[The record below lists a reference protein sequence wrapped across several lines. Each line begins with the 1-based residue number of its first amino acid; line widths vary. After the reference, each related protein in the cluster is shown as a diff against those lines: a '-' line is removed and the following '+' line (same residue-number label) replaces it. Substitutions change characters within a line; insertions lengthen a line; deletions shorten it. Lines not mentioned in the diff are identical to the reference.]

1 MYDIFDF
8 DRYGV
13 YVAADGAKFYS
24 KIECALYCNAR
35 DIEYEWEFNE
45 SYYDQIDW
53 SVEPELSIGE
63 LYARRAR
70 ELRDQYD
77 YIVISYSG
85 GADSHNVLMSFYR
98 QGLHV
103 DEVLT
108 NHITKVTEN
117 VTDFSGKDYRPQNC
131 NAEHQL
137 NAVAKLQWIHTNMPR
152 TLVSEVDTSD
162 AVLDA
167 FNPIDE
173 SWVLSQND
181 RLNIAYRYRT
191 NYFYLK
197 AFKNRLDTGKKI
209 GFVLGIDKPRT
220 LIENNMLMVSFADAT
235 VFNSSIYDH
244 NVDYDNV
251 TIEPFYWA
259 TSTAP
264 MICKQVHIIKRF
276 IEQSPG
282 RAYYWDIKKG
292 YSFKVART
300 YHERWLRTLLYTT
313 WNNSWYQADKGEYT
327 WNTEFDDWWR
337 NRVKGSTHELLWN
350 QGIEFLQKNAKDYIV
365 YKNGKADS
373 LKPFVAK
380 YPICQM
386 KSSVNFS
393 T

>member
-1 MYDIFDF
+1 MISKPGTGISFYTCDGITFQSKIQACIYSQKINKPVKWVFGLHDI
-8 DRYGV
+8 
-13 YVAADGAKFYS
+13 YS
-24 KIECALYCNAR
+24 KYAWNIEP
-35 DIEYEWEFNE
+35 IETL
-45 SYYDQIDW
+45 D
-53 SVEPELSIGE
+53 E
-63 LYARRAR
+63 LYDRRAR
-70 ELRDQYD
+70 ELREQYD

-117 VTDFSGKDYRPQNC
+117 VTDFSGKDYRPQNY

-137 NAVAKLQWIHTNMPR
+137 NAVAKLQWIHTNMPG
-152 TLVSEVDTSD
+152 TLVSEVDISD
-162 AVLDA
+162 AVLDS

-173 SWVLSQND
+173 SWVLNQNAH
-181 RLNIAYRYRT
+181 LNVAHRFRT

-197 AFKNRLDTGKKI
+197 AFKNNLDSGKKI
-209 GFVLGIDKPRT
+209 GFVVGIDKPRT
-220 LIENNMLMVSFADAT
+220 FIENNMLTLSFADAT
-235 VFNSSIYDH
+235 IFNSSINDH

-259 TSTAP
+259 NSTAP

-282 RAYYWDIKKG
+282 RAYYWDTKQG
-292 YSFKVART
+292 FSFKVART

-313 WNNSWYQADKGEYT
+313 WNDSWYQADKCVYT
-327 WNTEFDDWWR
+327 WNSEFDDWWR
-337 NRVKGSTHELLWN
+337 NRVKGSAQELLWN
-350 QGIEFLQKNAKDYIV
+350 QGVEFLQKNAKDYIV
-365 YKNGKADS
+365 YKNGKADD
-373 LKPFVAK
+373 LKPFVVK

-386 KSSVNFS
+386 KSSVNF
-393 T
+393 